1 MRGADFGLTY
11 EVPTSY
17 GTFRSTTQVTYLD
30 SYQVFPLPGGT
41 EHQLIGH
48 VVGPFLRRRLS
59 EMERPLAARMD
70 PGTGSTPRSRR
81 ITSTAFTS
89 WAPTV
94 NPHWVGQTWLFDL
107 QASYEF
113 WSNSRS
119 HKQAGPERF
128 HNGWGTWR
136 NLLNGVKLTVGCN
149 NLFDHDPPQSND
161 NFPRFIYDTSGRF
174 IYFSLTKKF

>member
-1 MRGADFGLTY
+1 MSWT
-11 EVPTSY
+11 PTS
-17 GTFRSTTQVTYLD
+17 T
-30 SYQVFPLPGGT
+30 P
-41 EHQLIGH
+41 IGW
-48 VVGPFLRRRLS
+48 GR
-59 EMERPLAARMD
+59 A
-70 PGTGSTPRSRR
+70 
-81 ITSTAFTS
+81 
-89 WAPTV
+89 
-94 NPHWVGQTWLFDL
+94 WLFDL

-113 WSNSRS
+113 WSNSTPP
-119 HKQAGPERF
+119 QASWQERF